1 VYSPPPSHSLSA
13 RSFARIRWLKHLVLQ
28 YVRKYMYSTDTSFF
42 FFFLFFLASSSA
54 FLFLRTGIC
63 RMSMFYSVVF
73 IHNCTYPIFAGCL
86 VRNKATLVMHLG
98 MIIY

>member
-1 VYSPPPSHSLSA
+1 
-13 RSFARIRWLKHLVLQ
+13 
-28 YVRKYMYSTDTSFF
+28 MYSTDTS
-42 FFFLFFLASSSA
+42 LFFSHPASRPRFVLRL

-73 IHNCTYPIFAGCL
+73 IRTVRILYFAGCL

-98 MIIY
+98 MIFSH